1 MSLTP
6 PRIIFFMI
14 LSLSLTP
21 LYLTNA
27 QSSGA
32 IQLQHG
38 YYLYYNITVY
48 DGQFIHVQ
56 LKASAPVTLMV
67 MNEQQFNEFSQ
78 GHGSSSL
85 YATVTQ
91 SLNEDFNPPEG
102 GKYFVVVYNNVTSS
116 TVNVYLKVNALPI
129 IPLIYHSSL
138 PAPIGLGF
146 YGVINESGRIEGFA
160 IPYQEAIGYATI
172 YSILAYNATPPNGT
186 NSWGA
191 GLQMNAILQV
201 NTTYGT
207 YAYWLQ
213 NTVGFVTNQR
223 TYQIGDNVWNY
234 TSNESILSNTSI
246 TGEGYVTRL
255 NNGNEYYGY
264 VGTQGNYSLPFSVI
278 LYTKLDSITPNSVTV
293 SFGYN
298 LGSGIVWYDNVTIHQ
313 PGVISAVLL
322 VNPFNTTPNG
332 NLYDLDLDFAGQ
344 GNGEHTYFKEMNA
357 SLGLQIVLL
366 NGTVITPLS
375 LYTFGI
381 TGEEADNLKV
391 IDVNGTVFVVTG
403 NNTFWKQVSVEELP
417 KLYFQQNTS
426 TLSSSSSST
435 NNAII
440 GLIAFFIFI
449 VIVSLTIYRAVKKLR
464 HYRATRR
471 YRRIKKYRRNYN
483 T

>member
-1 MSLTP
+1 MKNWILM
-6 PRIIFFMI
+6 FFLVF
-14 LSLSLTP
+14 LSISITP

-102 GKYFVVVYNNVTSS
+102 GKYFVVVYNNVTTG

-129 IPLIYHSSL
+129 IPLVYHSSL

-146 YGVINESGRIEGFA
+146 FGVANESGRIEGFV
-160 IPYQEAIGYATI
+160 IPYQEAIGYVTV

-186 NSWGA
+186 SPWGA
-191 GLQMNAILQV
+191 SLQMNAVLQV

-207 YAYWLQ
+207 YVYWLQ
-213 NTVGFVTNQR
+213 NVIDFITNQSEFR
-223 TYQIGDNVWNY
+223 IIDNIWNY
-234 TSNESILSNTSI
+234 TGEESLLSNSSV
-246 TGEGYVTRL
+246 TGSGYVYFY
-255 NNGNEYYGY
+255 NNKHGYFYGAF
-264 VGTQGNYSLPFSVI
+264 GTQGNYSLPFSVI
-278 LYTKLDSITPNSVTV
+278 LYTKLDSISPNSITV

-298 LGSGIVWYDNVTIHQ
+298 LGSGIIWYDNATIHQ
-313 PGVISAVLL
+313 PGTISAVLL
-322 VNPFNTTPNG
+322 INPFNMTPSNDP
-332 NLYDLDLDFAGQ
+332 YDLDLVFAGE
-344 GNGEHTYFKEMNA
+344 GNYEYTYFKEINA

-366 NGTVITPLS
+366 NGTIITPS
-375 LYTFGI
+375 PLYTFGM
-381 TGEEADNLKV
+381 TGEAADNLKV

-403 NNTFWKQVSVEELP
+403 NDTFWKQVSVEELP

-449 VIVSLTIYRAVKKLR
+449 VIVSLAIYRAIKR
-464 HYRATRR
+464 YMRRRALKR
-471 YRRIKKYRRNYN
+471 YRRMKKFR
-483 T
+483 